1 MLGQYVDKNIIPLR
15 QVHLDFH
22 TSPAING
29 IGSKFSKEQFQAAL
43 KKGKVQ
49 SITVFAKC
57 HHGLCYYP
65 TKLGKTHPGL
75 DFDLLGEMIDAAHEI
90 GVRAPIYI
98 TAGYSEYDAEAHP
111 EWIARKPD
119 GSLDTTRDLSIAPE
133 TPLPHFS
140 WNKLCLNDGTY
151 CQHIYDLTEEI
162 CQRYKKVD
170 GIFYDIVFHTTSW
183 ICLCDEC
190 KKGIKEMGMNPESI
204 GDARKYFV
212 LKHLDF
218 TSKCNEIIKKYHK
231 DATIFYNSG
240 GAELNRP
247 EYYPCSTHYEM
258 EDLPTAWGGYNKMPP
273 KAKFFSTLGRYYLG
287 MTGKFHHNWGEFGG
301 FKPKEALKFEIA
313 TMALY
318 GAGVSIGDQLYPD
331 GLMDEQTYENI
342 GYAYSY
348 HEKIEEYCYGGEYV
362 NNLGVYYTVNNEQ
375 IYGISDIL
383 LENQID
389 YRFIIN
395 NDYTGL
401 DAAVFPSGVILDEAG
416 LKALNEFIIKG
427 GKVLLIGS
435 ALLKDGKFQ
444 IDVGAEYKGEGKFDC
459 DYILPGKELL
469 TLTELPKTP
478 FLSYFVSPII
488 ENKDAT
494 VYAEVCQPF
503 FSRTHGHFCSHQN
516 TPYDKNADKSPA
528 LLKKG
533 NVAYISHNIPKIY
546 KEKASVYHR
555 RYFLAALK
563 LLGYKPLLNVNLY
576 SGGRVTALKQADKN
590 RYCVNMVYASPV
602 KRGFV
607 EIIDEILPIYNIK
620 TKLSVPEK
628 INRVYDPITGK
639 EYTFTQENGVCSFTV
654 DELNCH
660 KTVVLEY

>member
-1 MLGQYVDKNIIPLR
+1 MLNPYADKNIIPLR

-22 TSPAING
+22 TSPHIKG

-49 SITVFAKC
+49 SITIFAKC

-65 TKLGKTHPGL
+65 TKFGTMHPHL
-75 DFDLLGEMIDAAHEI
+75 DFDLLGEMLDACHEI

-98 TAGYSEYDAEAHP
+98 TAGYSEHDSETHP
-111 EWIARKPD
+111 EWIGRRTD
-119 GSLDTTRDLSIAPE
+119 GRVDTSRDLSNPPEAP
-133 TPLPHFS
+133 LGHFC
-140 WNKLCLNDGTY
+140 WNHLCLNGGEY

-162 CQRYKKVD
+162 CKRYKKVD
-170 GIFYDIVFHTTSW
+170 GIFYDIVFHNANW
-183 ICLCDEC
+183 VCLCDKC
-190 KKGIKEMGMNPESI
+190 KKGMKEIGMDPENLA
-204 GDARKYFV
+204 DAKKYFI

-218 TSKCNEIIKKYHK
+218 TSKCNDIIKKYHPE
-231 DATIFYNSG
+231 ATTYYNSG

-258 EDLPTAWGGYNKMPP
+258 EDLPTAWGGYNKMAPR
-273 KAKFFSTLGRYYLG
+273 AKFFSTLGKYYLG

-301 FKPKEALKFEIA
+301 FKPKEALKLEVA

-331 GLMDEQTYENI
+331 GYMDEQTYENI
-342 GYAYSY
+342 GYAYDY
-348 HEKIEEYCYGGEYV
+348 HERIEEFCYGGKYV
-362 NNLGVYYTVNNEQ
+362 SNIGIYYVADNEQ
-375 IYGISDIL
+375 LYGISDIL

-389 YRFIIN
+389 YRFVTE
-395 NDYTGL
+395 NDYEGL
-401 DAAVFPSGVILDEAG
+401 DAVIIPMGVTLDGEG
-416 LKALNEFIIKG
+416 IQALNTFIEGG
-427 GKVLLIGS
+427 GKVLLFS
-435 ALLKDGKFQ
+435 SSLLKDGKYQ
-444 IDVGAEYKGEGKFDC
+444 IDVGANYLSEGKFDC
-459 DYILPGKELL
+459 DYILPSEELL
-469 TLTELPKTP
+469 KSADLPKTP

-488 ENKDAT
+488 ENVDAD

-516 TPYDKNADKSPA
+516 TPYDKDAKRSPA
-528 LLKKG
+528 LIKKG
-533 NVAYISHNIPKIY
+533 NVALITHNIPKIY
-546 KEKASVYHR
+546 KEKGSVYHR
-555 RYFLAALK
+555 RYVMAALK
-563 LLGYKPLLNVNLY
+563 LLGYTPLLNVNLY

-607 EIIDEILPIYNIK
+607 EIIDEIVPLYNVK
-620 TKLSVPEK
+620 VGFNVPEK
-628 INRVYDPITGK
+628 IKRVYNGLSGK
-639 EYTFTQENGVCSFTV
+639 DYTFTQNDGICVFTV

-660 KTVVLEY
+660 ESVVLEY

>member
-22 TSPAING
+22 TSPHIKG
-29 IGSKFSKEQFQAAL
+29 IGSRFSKEQFQAAL
-43 KKGKVQ
+43 KKGNVQ

-65 TKLGKTHPGL
+65 TKVGKMHPEL

-273 KAKFFSTLGRYYLG
+273 KAKFFSTLGKYYLG

-301 FKPKEALKFEIA
+301 FKPKEALKFEVA

-318 GAGVSIGDQLYPD
+318 GAGVSVGDQLYPD
-331 GLMDEQTYENI
+331 GLMEEQTYENI
-342 GYAYSY
+342 GHAFDY
-348 HEKIEEYCYGGEYV
+348 HEKIRNFCYGGRYV

-383 LENQID
+383 LENQMD
-389 YRFIIN
+389 YRFVIDN
-395 NDYTGL
+395 NYEGL
-401 DAAVFPSGVILDEAG
+401 DAVIIPSGVVLDEAG
-416 LKALNEFIIKG
+416 LNALNTFITGG
-427 GKVLLIGS
+427 GKVLIIGN
-435 ALLKDGKFQ
+435 ALVKDGNFQ
-444 IDVGAEYKGEGKFDC
+444 IDVGARYLHEGDAEC
-459 DYILPGKELL
+459 DYIHPLSPLL
-469 TLTELPKTP
+469 EHEELPKAP
-478 FLSYFVSPII
+478 FLSYYPAHVI
-488 ENKDAT
+488 ENKDAS
-494 VYAEVCQPF
+494 VYAEIYTPF
-503 FSRTHGHFCSHQN
+503 FRRTHGHFCSHQN
-516 TPYDKNADKSPA
+516 TPYDKNGTKTPA
-528 LLKKG
+528 LIKKG
-533 NVAYISHNIPKIY
+533 NVAYAAHNIPKIY
-546 KEKASVYHR
+546 KDKGSIYHR
-555 RYFLAALK
+555 RYLIAALK
-563 LLGYKPLLNVNLY
+563 LLGYTPTLKTSFG
-576 SGGRVTALKQADKN
+576 SGGRVTVLHQNDQS
-590 RYCVNMVYASPV
+590 RYCVNMVYASPI

-607 EIIDEILPIYNIK
+607 EIIDEILPVYNIK
-620 TKLSVPEK
+620 AELKVGEK
-628 INRVYDPITGK
+628 IKRVYNPYSGNDIDFTQKDGIC
-639 EYTFTQENGVCSFTV
+639 TFTAP
-654 DELNCH
+654 ELNCH
-660 KTVVLEY
+660 TTVVLEY